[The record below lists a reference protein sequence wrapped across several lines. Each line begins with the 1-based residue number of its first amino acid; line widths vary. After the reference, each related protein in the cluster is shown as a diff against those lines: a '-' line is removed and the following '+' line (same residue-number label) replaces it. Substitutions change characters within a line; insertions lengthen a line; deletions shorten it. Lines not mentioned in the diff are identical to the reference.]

1 MREVEVIPAID
12 LRGGKCVRLYQGDYA
27 REQVFSDDPVAVA
40 LRWRQEGAPRLHIV
54 DLDGAASGHP
64 ANLDAIHRIAAA
76 VGVPVQVGGGVRSL
90 ETAQRLLDAGVG
102 RVVLGTVAVEQPDL
116 VRQAIHALGAER
128 VAVGVDARDGRVAVR
143 GWKEQSSV
151 DALDLIA
158 RMDAL
163 GVRCFIYTDIA
174 RDGTLTEPNVDAIAQ
189 VVARAKGDVIASGGV
204 SRIEHV
210 ARLAGVGAAGCIIGK
225 ALYTG
230 DISLPEALAAVRHL
244 PKAAS

>member
-1 MREVEVIPAID
+1 MEVIPAID

-27 REQVFSDDPVAVA
+27 REQVFSDDPVATA
-40 LRWRQEGAPRLHIV
+40 LRWQREGAPRLHVV

-76 VGVPVQVGGGVRSL
+76 VSVPVQVGGGVRSL
-90 ETAQRLLDAGVG
+90 ETARRLLDAGVG
-102 RVVLGTVAVEQPDL
+102 RVVLGTVAVEQPDV

-128 VAVGVDARDGRVAVR
+128 VAVGVDARDGRIAVR
-143 GWKEQSSV
+143 GWKEQSSLDV
-151 DALDLIA
+151 LDLVA
-158 RMDAL
+158 RMESL
-163 GVRCFIYTDIA
+163 GVRCFIHTDIA

-210 ARLAGVGAAGCIIGK
+210 VRLAGVGAAGCIIGK

-230 DISLPEALAAVRHL
+230 DLGLAEALAA
-244 PKAAS
+244 ASNRPR